1 MDFIISGLPRAR
13 FEALFGLTEADL
25 AARGVVRQ
33 RVHAHPGSPC
43 RVSLEDAAV
52 GEDVLLLNYEHQ
64 PAASPYRASHA
75 IFVREGAAEYQPVP
89 GAVPEV
95 LRRRILSVRA
105 FDAAGMMVA
114 AEVVPGSTLEPV
126 IAASLGDPR
135 TAYLHL
141 HNAGPGCF
149 AARVDRAQGGQRAA
163 YPARP

>member
-13 FEALFGLTEADL
+13 FEALFGLAEAEL

-33 RVHAHPGSPC
+33 RVRKSPGSPC

-52 GEDVLLLNYEHQ
+52 GESVLLLNYEHQ

-75 IFVREGAAEYQPVP
+75 IFVREGAAEYRPVA

-95 LRRRILSVRA
+95 LRRRILSARA
-105 FDAAGMMVA
+105 FDEQGMMVA
-114 AEVVPGSTLEPV
+114 AEIVAGTALEPV
-126 IAASLGDPR
+126 IAALLGDPQA
-135 TAYLHL
+135 AYLHL

-149 AARVDRAQGGQRAA
+149 AARVDRA
-163 YPARP
+163 